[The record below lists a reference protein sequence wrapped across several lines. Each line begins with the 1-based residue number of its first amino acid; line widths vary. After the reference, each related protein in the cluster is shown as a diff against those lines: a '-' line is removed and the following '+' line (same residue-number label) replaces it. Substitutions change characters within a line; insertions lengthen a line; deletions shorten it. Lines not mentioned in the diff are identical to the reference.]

1 MVLKLK
7 NWFMG
12 LNIRHKILIL
22 FYGIVVITSL
32 LIVFFSYTISINQ
45 LKKEVGNSLLRDTK
59 RIAASID
66 FLQRDVNELSS
77 FLVLDQRIQNFI
89 SPHSDFTKYSLGPLA
104 SLLASKDYISFIALY
119 SFQGDKYYFSN
130 DSSTLIMDLELIKRT
145 SFYREVLEKNGAPM
159 WLSLENLPFDLI
171 IKNNYPKIAMAR
183 VLLDFNTYKPEGLL
197 VICINIP
204 TIEKVYSE
212 NLKEKES
219 AFFIADRN
227 GNIISFKST
236 FSGFT
241 PKSAQNILAKY
252 LKDKQNVVININSS
266 KLLVTSSPIPTSD
279 WRLVSVVS
287 LKNAINSIRISFI
300 EFYLRILVFCLL
312 FAFLVSMYFS
322 RALTHPLERLA
333 NSMKKVRQGNLEEK
347 VEFEY
352 HSKDEIAIVIKE
364 YNRMVERINDLI
376 NRILKLEINKR
387 EAELKALE
395 AQINPHF
402 LYNTLDTIFWK
413 AEKAKDRELSEMICS
428 LSRLFRLTLNR
439 GEEFIQ
445 VRGEKELI
453 ERYLF
458 LQSKRYKNKF
468 KYSVKISDEILDYYI
483 PKLIL
488 QPFVENAIV
497 HGLENNS
504 EESFVE
510 VIGEKEGEN
519 LKFIIKDNGP
529 GMSEETLEKLKRFIE
544 SENIEEKVG
553 YAIRNVNERLRLY
566 YGDKYELKI
575 ESRQGEGTTIS
586 LILPESIS

>member
-1 MVLKLK
+1 MILKLK
-7 NWFMG
+7 SWFMG

-22 FYGIVVITSL
+22 FYGVVVITSL
-32 LIVFFSYTISINQ
+32 LIVLFSYTISINQ
-45 LKKEVGNSLLRDTK
+45 LKEEVGNSLLRDTK

-145 SFYREVLEKNGAPM
+145 SFYREVLDRKGAPL
-159 WLSLENLPFDLI
+159 WVSLENLPFDLI
-171 IKNNYPKIAMAR
+171 LKNNYPKIAMAR
-183 VLLDFNTYKPEGLL
+183 VLLDFNTYRPEGLL

-241 PKSAQNILAKY
+241 PKSAHDILTKY

-266 KLLVTSSPIPTSD
+266 KLLVTSSLIPTSD

-287 LKNAINSIRISFI
+287 LKNAINSVRISFI
-300 EFYLRILVFCLL
+300 RFYLRILAFCLI

-322 RALTHPLERLA
+322 KVLTRPLEKLA

-352 HSKDEIAIVIKE
+352 HSKDEIAVVIRE
-364 YNRMVERINDLI
+364 YNRMVERINELI
-376 NRILKLEINKR
+376 NKILKLEINKK

-413 AEKAKDRELSEMICS
+413 AEKAKDKELSEMIYS

-445 VRGEKELI
+445 V
-453 ERYLF
+453 
-458 LQSKRYKNKF
+458 
-468 KYSVKISDEILDYYI
+468 
-483 PKLIL
+483 
-488 QPFVENAIV
+488 
-497 HGLENNS
+497 
-504 EESFVE
+504 
-510 VIGEKEGEN
+510 
-519 LKFIIKDNGP
+519 
-529 GMSEETLEKLKRFIE
+529 
-544 SENIEEKVG
+544 
-553 YAIRNVNERLRLY
+553 
-566 YGDKYELKI
+566 
-575 ESRQGEGTTIS
+575 
-586 LILPESIS
+586 